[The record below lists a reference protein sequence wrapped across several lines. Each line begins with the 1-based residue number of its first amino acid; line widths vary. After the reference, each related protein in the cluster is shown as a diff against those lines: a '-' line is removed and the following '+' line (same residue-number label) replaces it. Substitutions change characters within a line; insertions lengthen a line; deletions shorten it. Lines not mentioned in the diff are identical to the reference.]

1 MTFVV
6 VADLVQS
13 LAVGDGEV
21 ENGRASLTRFPGERG
36 LADPDLPPVQG
47 KPDRP
52 DLSARED
59 RGYFYGFIDLDR
71 HEDQYSEHLFTC
83 QGAAILRGKGQTGG
97 SSEKDS
103 SALVLVPTER
113 INCRLLEG
121 KRE

>member
-6 VADLVQS
+6 VADLIQP

-83 QGAAILRGKGQTGG
+83 QGAENSGGDGSMFYRAEVKRMTGKNSYGARRRT
-97 SSEKDS
+97 KAD
-103 SALVLVPTER
+103 LFIYR
-113 INCRLLEG
+113 
-121 KRE
+121 